1 MVQRQNTPKIET
13 CNWKS
18 EKCEKL
24 VWKRWDFR
32 IDYQVP
38 KHRVLCTAFLSVW
51 FMHLIQCCEPLKVKD
66 SGDTLRMVLNAD
78 LIFKCHDCHLVLIL
92 IWLDLIWFSFLT
104 YLVGGWAGRQGQV
117 EWRMVQVAPKLQQQ
131 QIVFATQPQDESRG
145 DVETGGFFG
154 TNLSSFVAYGSLE
167 VCFVSIIQGKHS
179 LRE

>member
-24 VWKRWDFR
+24 VWKRWDFC

-51 FMHLIQCCEPLKVKD
+51 FMLLIQCCEPLKVKD

-92 IWLDLIWFSFLT
+92 IWLDLIFIFIFDLPR
-104 YLVGGWAGRQGQV
+104 GWVGRQAGTGG
-117 EWRMVQVAPKLQQQ
+117 MKNGTSGPKVA
-131 QIVFATQPQDESRG
+131 ATADCVCNPATGWESRRRRNG
-145 DVETGGFFG
+145 RF
-154 TNLSSFVAYGSLE
+154 SW
-167 VCFVSIIQGKHS
+167 H
-179 LRE
+179 